1 MPTCP
6 LLRGAFIVPK
16 YLSVPLIDSLN
27 LPAASRWIVRKWCTA
42 IEIILGIV
50 FLCALDLP
58 YRHDILLGHNDF
70 STFYAGAKLARTPAL
85 YNHEIVR
92 HTVRAGWPDSPEQ
105 EVYLRAPFYAELL
118 SPLAA
123 LPYRTAL
130 LIFTGLTV
138 GSFLWF
144 VIRFSR
150 ECPDLAIL
158 AAFSIP
164 MFFNINGGADVPLLL
179 PLLGAFVLLSRR
191 GRDFA
196 AGFVLA
202 FCAIKFHL
210 FVFVPFLLLFKK
222 KWRMLLGA
230 SAGTAL
236 LALVGGV
243 SLIGPWLK
251 VIFSPLIT
259 GMPVWKLCP
268 TPNIHG
274 LVTVLGGEPRNRV
287 LTRRAGHRVLRLGLP
302 PRRQL
307 RIASR
312 HKYYLRPAGE
322 LSQFHLRRSFADAG
336 AGVGRHRS
344 GYFGTIIGLALT
356 PVVFLA
362 TFAGGLYSAI
372 LPLMLLAFLSAVWF
386 LQVGQAL
393 SPANRLLHGL
403 YSLNFGWRKSV
414 SNSSAVRPG

>member
-1 MPTCP
+1 M
-6 LLRGAFIVPK
+6 
-16 YLSVPLIDSLN
+16 
-27 LPAASRWIVRKWCTA
+27 RKWCTA

-92 HTVRAGWPDSPEQ
+92 RTVRAGWPDSPEQ

-150 ECPDLAIL
+150 ECPDLGIL

-179 PLLGAFVLLSRR
+179 PLIGAFVLLSRR

-196 AGFVLA
+196 AGFILA

-222 KWRMLLGA
+222 KWRTLLGA

-243 SLIGPWLK
+243 SLIGPWFK

-274 LVTVLGGEPRNRV
+274 LVTVLGGSPAIEFLLTALVIVFFAWVCLRV
-287 LTRRAGHRVLRLGLP
+287 DNFELLLAISIICGLLVSFHSFTYDDLLLMPVLVLVSPVRI
-302 PRRQL
+302 L
-307 RIASR
+307 R
-312 HKYYLRPAGE
+312 
-322 LSQFHLRRSFADAG
+322 
-336 AGVGRHRS
+336 
-344 GYFGTIIGLALT
+344 TIIGLALT